1 MLKVE
6 KLLPLIK
13 ERLIT
18 VSCNAPLSDVAK
30 LLCTPENNLIIVCDN
45 DDKMVGV
52 IAKTDIVR
60 HVGEFQNRDCGVKA
74 GAIMTKGVVSCLRDG
89 WLRDIWAI
97 IKQKNLKNIPVI
109 DAENRPIGILNVKD
123 ALQALLEDVEYEEQ
137 LLREYVMG
145 IGYR

>member
-6 KLLPLIK
+6 KLLPALK
-13 ERLIT
+13 ERLVT
-18 VSCNAPLSDVAK
+18 TRYNAPLSDIAT
-30 LLCTPENNLIIVCDN
+30 LLCAPENNLIIVCD
-45 DDKMVGV
+45 DDKKMVGV

-60 HVGEFQNRDCGVKA
+60 HVRDFERPDHNVMA
-74 GAIMTKGVVSCLRDG
+74 DAIMTKSVISCTRDD
-89 WLRDIWAI
+89 WLRDIWTI

-109 DAENRPIGILNVKD
+109 DAECKPVGILNLRD